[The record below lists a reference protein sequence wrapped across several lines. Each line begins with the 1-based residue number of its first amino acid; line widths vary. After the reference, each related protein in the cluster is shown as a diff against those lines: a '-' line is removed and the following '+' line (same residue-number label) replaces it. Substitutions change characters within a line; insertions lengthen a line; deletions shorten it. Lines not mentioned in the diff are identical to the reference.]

1 MAEHYSPYTINIIPP
16 DFYEKAGVKRTAKLV
31 GILLCLYVAFRYAIS
46 FAFAFFYSAVLEVSP
61 MFFTTA
67 VGEIVYQIINIISY
81 IIMVFAPFL
90 IYAFLV
96 KIPPKAA
103 LPFSRPRLSLII
115 PAVPITLGAS
125 VLGIMAASIL
135 LTAFTSLGLN
145 YNVSADPT
153 PNSVVAKV
161 LYIISLSVLP
171 AIFEE
176 IACRG
181 ILMQSLRRHGDSFAL
196 IVSSIVFSLL
206 HGNFMQIPNAF
217 VLGLVM
223 GFFAL
228 RTNSLLTS
236 MTMHF
241 FNNFIITIIDVF
253 VTPNMSEMEQTLT
266 TLALFGVYA
275 ILGIL
280 ALVFVLLKH
289 KNILSL
295 ERGYGVMTT
304 GSKLGAFYSHP
315 LIIVGTVIFVLMCCT
330 FFFV

>member
-1 MAEHYSPYTINIIPP
+1 MGEHYSPYTINIIPP

-46 FAFAFFYSAVLEVSP
+46 FAFSFFYGTVLAVSP
-61 MFFTTA
+61 TFFTTPI
-67 VGEIVYQIINIISY
+67 GEIVYQAVNIVMY

-90 IYAFLV
+90 IYAFLI
-96 KIPPKAA
+96 KIPRKAA
-103 LPFSRPRLSLII
+103 LPFSRPRLSLIV

-125 VLGIMAASIL
+125 VLGIMAASVI
-135 LTAFTSLGLN
+135 LTAFASIGLE
-145 YNVSADPT
+145 YNITPDPT

-181 ILMQSLRRHGDSFAL
+181 ILMQSLRRHGDGFAL

-217 VLGLVM
+217 VLGIVI
-223 GFFAL
+223 GFFTL
-228 RTNSLLTS
+228 RTNSLLTG

-241 FNNFIITIIDVF
+241 FNNFIITLIDVF
-253 VTPNMSEMEQTLT
+253 VTPNQSEMEQTLT

-275 ILGIL
+275 IIGVL
-280 ALVFVLLKH
+280 ALVFVLVKH

-295 ERGYGVMTT
+295 ERGYGVMKLS
-304 GSKLGAFYSHP
+304 SKLGAFYSHP